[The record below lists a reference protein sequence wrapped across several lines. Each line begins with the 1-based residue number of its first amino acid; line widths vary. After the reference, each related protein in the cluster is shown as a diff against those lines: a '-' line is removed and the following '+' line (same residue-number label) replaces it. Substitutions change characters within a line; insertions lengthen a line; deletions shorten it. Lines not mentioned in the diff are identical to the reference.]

1 GVLIVVI
8 VSMFVAGAGLAV
20 VAMAGLYLVM
30 GAIHRHYARV
40 ARELAPD
47 ADANTRL
54 IPSNTHAIV
63 VVAEIHN
70 PTKRTLSYAL
80 VHRSSQLEAV
90 TVAVDEDAASTLQK
104 KWNDMELPVPLTV
117 LGSPYRE
124 LVRPLLAHIL
134 AIRRRSPRDL
144 VIVYIPQFVVGR
156 WWEHI
161 LHNQV
166 ALKLRTRL
174 LLVPNVVVVSVPW
187 RLKSFSRQY

>member
-1 GVLIVVI
+1 SPPRVGCAGGLVVC
-8 VSMFVAGAGLAV
+8 VPSMVVPGPWLAGA
-20 VAMAGLYLVM
+20 AMAGLCLVM

-47 ADANTRL
+47 ADATTRT

-63 VVAEIHN
+63 VVAEIDK
-70 PTKRTLSYAL
+70 PTMRALSYAR
-80 VHRSSQLEAV
+80 VTRSSQLEAV

-174 LLVPNVVVVSVPW
+174 LLVPNVVVVS
-187 RLKSFSRQY
+187 